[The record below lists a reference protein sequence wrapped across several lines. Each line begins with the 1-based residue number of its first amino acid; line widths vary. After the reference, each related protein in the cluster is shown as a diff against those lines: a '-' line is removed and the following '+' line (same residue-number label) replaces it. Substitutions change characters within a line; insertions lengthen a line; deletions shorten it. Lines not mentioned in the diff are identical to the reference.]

1 MPTLDLYSDAPVPI
15 RMDILDEQTRAWRHI
30 ANAGSWFTGE
40 ERLAIAAETRA
51 ARACGLCA
59 NRKAALSPNAVDGAH
74 DHSPSGAKLPAAL
87 IEVIHRVT
95 TDPARLSK
103 SWHDSVMADGL
114 DVGRYVEAVG
124 VAVHTIS
131 LDTFA
136 AGLGLPPRPLPAA
149 QPGAPTGYRP
159 SSAKMAAAWVP
170 LISPGDED
178 GAEAD
183 IYRGTKGAYIQ
194 QALTL
199 VPDEQRSWF
208 SLCGAQYLAGPQM
221 RDFSVEPRAITHAQ
235 IEFLAGRISAL
246 NECRY

>member
-1 MPTLDLYSDAPVPI
+1 MTTPDLYPDAPVPI
-15 RMDILDEQTRAWRHI
+15 RPDILAEQMRAWRHI
-30 ANAGSWFTGE
+30 ASAGSWFTGA
-40 ERLAIAAETRA
+40 ERLAVAAETRA
-51 ARACGLCA
+51 ARTCALCA
-59 NRKAALSPNAVDGAH
+59 SRKAALSPNAVDGGH

-87 IEVIHRVT
+87 IEVVHRVT

-103 SWHDSVMADGL
+103 SWHDGVMADGL
-114 DVGRYVEAVG
+114 DAERYVEAVG

-149 QPGAPTGYRP
+149 QPGAPSGYRP
-159 SSAKMAAAWVP
+159 KSAKMAAAWVP
-170 LISPGDED
+170 LISPGNED
-178 GAEAD
+178 GAE
-183 IYRGTKGAYIQ
+183 INLYGGMMGAYIQ

-208 SLCGAQYLAGPQM
+208 SLCGAQYMAGSQM
-221 RDFSVEPRAITHAQ
+221 RDFSTEPRAITHAQ
-235 IEFLAGRISAL
+235 IEFVAGRISAL